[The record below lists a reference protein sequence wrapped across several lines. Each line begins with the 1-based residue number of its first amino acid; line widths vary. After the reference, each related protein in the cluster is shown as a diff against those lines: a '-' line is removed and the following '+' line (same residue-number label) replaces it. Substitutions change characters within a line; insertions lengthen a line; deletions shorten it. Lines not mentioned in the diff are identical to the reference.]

1 MATASEI
8 DLPKW
13 QAPRDFCQ
21 NGRLSK
27 YCAKYPPANTV
38 PNKNIRAGKSSPV
51 LSLFH
56 FLDNADMKCRIE
68 ASPQE
73 K

>member
-13 QAPRDFCQ
+13 QEGRGGCQ

-27 YCAKYPPANTV
+27 YHAKYPPANTV
-38 PNKNIRAGKSSPV
+38 PNKNIRAGKTSPTV
-51 LSLFH
+51 SLFL
-56 FLDNADMKCRIE
+56 FFDNADMKCRIE
-68 ASPQE
+68 VSPQE